1 MATSEKLYEDSG
13 MNRTTTHRGIVYA
26 KKGGAAASQPLAV
39 SAALKI
45 LEAGGSFIDAGIALS
60 AVISVIEPGAS
71 GLGGDIFLV
80 THHAASRENLA
91 FNGSGEAPHGA
102 TREAFDGEIPIHGF
116 KAATVPGVV
125 SGWFAAHERYGK
137 LPMEQILAP
146 AIDYAENGFPANEGF
161 VGRIKW
167 HLEQYP
173 ETTLFG
179 DLGISPDLKLG
190 EVVTN
195 KEMAWVLREIIAT
208 GRHAFYDGS
217 IAQKLIAGT
226 EGWFNAEDL
235 AAHKTRV
242 SAPLS
247 IKYRDFLVHGNPPPT
262 QGMILMEQ
270 LLIANSFTK
279 SEMSQADWLHMQ
291 VEAKKIAFSDRNAII
306 ADPEITPV
314 DVDSILNASH
324 IAKRAARIDMRKA
337 DNRSES
343 PAEGSDT
350 TYFLV
355 ADSEGNAVSWIQS
368 VFHGF
373 GASWV
378 VPGTGMILN
387 NRLTGFNLDP
397 RSPNYIAP
405 GKRPAH
411 TLQAFT
417 VTNPD
422 GSLKY
427 VGGTPGANVQVQ
439 TNFQLVTGLIDE
451 GMSVQEVAEAPR
463 WMHLSDP
470 STSAVN
476 EDIKGVL
483 SIESRFGDGVIE
495 DLRGRGHEVVVL
507 PEYGHASSVQVLEVL
522 PSGAFAI
529 GSDPRAEGHAAG
541 I

>member
-1 MATSEKLYEDSG
+1 
-13 MNRTTTHRGIVYA
+13 MNHSKTHRGIVYA
-26 KKGGAAASQPLAV
+26 KNGGAAASQPLAV
-39 SAALKI
+39 SAALHI

-71 GLGGDIFLV
+71 GLGGDLFLV
-80 THHAASRENLA
+80 THHAPSKTNLA
-91 FNGSGEAPHGA
+91 FNGSGEAPHA
-102 TREAFDGEIPIHGF
+102 AVRSAFGEDIPLHGF

-137 LPMEQILAP
+137 LSMAEILAP
-146 AIDYAENGFPANEGF
+146 AINYAENGFPANEGF
-161 VGRIKW
+161 IGRINW
-167 HLEQYP
+167 HLKQFP
-173 ETTLFG
+173 ETKLFDTLG
-179 DLGISPDLKLG
+179 LSSNLKLG
-190 EVVTN
+190 DLVTN
-195 KEMAWVLREIIAT
+195 RDLSKLLKEISVGGREVFYSGQIAEKII
-208 GRHAFYDGS
+208 S
-217 IAQKLIAGT
+217 GT
-226 EGWFNAEDL
+226 QGWFNADDL
-235 AAHKTRV
+235 KKHFTRV

-247 IKYRDFLVHGNPPPT
+247 ITYRGYQVHGNPPPT

-270 LLIANSFTK
+270 LLIAGEFDKNSI
-279 SEMSQADWLHMQ
+279 SEADWVHMQ
-291 VEAKKIAFSDRNAII
+291 VEAKKMAFTDRNSII
-306 ADPEITPV
+306 ADPEIV
-314 DVDSILNASH
+314 DVNVQSILNPAH
-324 IAKRAARIDMRKA
+324 IKARSSAINMQKA
-337 DNRSES
+337 DNTNVS
-343 PAEGSDT
+343 PSEGSDT

-387 NRLTGFNLDP
+387 NRLSGFNLDP
-397 RSPNYIAP
+397 SSPNFIAP

-417 VTNPD
+417 ITNSE
-422 GSLKY
+422 GTLKY

-451 GMSVQEVAEAPR
+451 KMTVQQVAEAPR

-476 EDIKGVL
+476 EQVKGVL
-483 SIESRFGDGVIE
+483 SIESRFGEELIN
-495 DLRGRGHEVVVL
+495 DLKGRGHDINVL
-507 PEYGHASSVQVLEVL
+507 PEYGHASSVQVLEIL
-522 PSGAFAI
+522 PSGTFAF

>member
-1 MATSEKLYEDSG
+1 MKTGA
-13 MNRTTTHRGIVYA
+13 THRGIVYSA
-26 KKGGAAASQPLAV
+26 NGGAAASQPLAV
-39 SAALKI
+39 SAALSI

-60 AVISVIEPGAS
+60 AVISVVEPGAS

-80 THHAASRENLA
+80 THHAAKRENLA

-102 TREAFDGEIPIHGF
+102 TRDAFGEVIPLHGY

-125 SGWFAAHERYGK
+125 SGWFDAHQRYGK
-137 LPMEQILAP
+137 LPMQQILAP
-146 AIDYAENGFPANEGF
+146 AIAYARDGFPANEGF
-161 VGRIKW
+161 IGRINW
-167 HLEQYP
+167 HLKQYP
-173 ETTLFG
+173 ETTLFA
-179 DLGISPDLKLG
+179 DLGLSPDIKLG
-190 EVVTN
+190 EIVTN
-195 KEMAWVLREIIAT
+195 KDLAWTLEEIVRH
-208 GRHAFYDGS
+208 GRSAFYSGS
-217 IAQKLIAGT
+217 IAEKIIAGT
-226 EGWFNAEDL
+226 HGWFDSHDL
-235 AAHKTRV
+235 SAHKTRV
-242 SAPLS
+242 SEPLS
-247 IKYRDFLVHGNPPPT
+247 INYRGYTVHGNPPPT

-270 LLIANSFTK
+270 LLIANQFTK
-279 SEMSQADWLHMQ
+279 SDMSEADWLHMQ
-291 VEAKKIAFSDRNAII
+291 VEAKKKAFTDRNSII
-306 ADPEITPV
+306 ADPEV
-314 DVDSILNASH
+314 LSVNVDSILSPEN
-324 IAKRAARIDMRKA
+324 IAAQVAKIDMKQA
-337 DNRSES
+337 DNRDASLS
-343 PAEGSDT
+343 EGSDT

-355 ADSEGNAVSWIQS
+355 ADSEGNAASWIQS

-373 GASWV
+373 GSSWV

-397 RSPNYIAP
+397 ASPNFIAP

-417 VTNPD
+417 VTNLD
-422 GSLKY
+422 GTLKY

-476 EDIKGVL
+476 EEVKGVL
-483 SIESRFGDGVIE
+483 SLESRFGDDVIN
-495 DLRGRGHEVVVL
+495 DLKSRGHEVVVL

-522 PSGAFAI
+522 PTGTFAF
-529 GSDPRAEGHAAG
+529 GSDPRSEGHAAG

>member
-1 MATSEKLYEDSG
+1 
-13 MNRTTTHRGIVYA
+13 MNRINTHRGIVYA
-26 KKGGAAASQPLAV
+26 KNGGAAASQPLAV
-39 SAALKI
+39 SAALQI
-45 LEAGGSFIDAGIALS
+45 LNAGGSFIDAGIALS
-60 AVISVIEPGAS
+60 AVISVVEPGAS
-71 GLGGDIFLV
+71 GLGGDVFLV
-80 THHAASRENLA
+80 THHAKSKENLA

-102 TREAFDGEIPIHGF
+102 NRDAFGTEIPLHGY

-125 SGWFAAHERYGK
+125 SGWYAAHERYGK
-137 LPMEQILAP
+137 LSMEQILAP
-146 AIDYAENGFPANEGF
+146 AIAYAEKGFPANEGF
-161 VGRIKW
+161 VGRIKY
-167 HLEQYP
+167 HLQQFP
-173 ETTLFG
+173 ETDLFKSLGLSSDIKLG
-179 DLGISPDLKLG
+179 DL
-190 EVVTN
+190 VTN
-195 KEMAWVLREIIAT
+195 KEMAWLLKEIIKG
-208 GRHAFYDGS
+208 GRAAFYS
-217 IAQKLIAGT
+217 GT
-226 EGWFNAEDL
+226 VAEKIISGTDGWFNKSDL
-235 AAHKTRV
+235 EAHVTRV

-247 IKYRDFLVHGNPPPT
+247 IKYRDFEVHGNPPPT

-270 LLIANSFTK
+270 LLIAGTFNK
-279 SEMSQADWLHMQ
+279 SSMSQADWVHMQ
-291 VEAKKIAFSDRNAII
+291 VEAKKIAFTDRNSII
-306 ADPEITPV
+306 ADPDVTPV
-314 DVDSILNASH
+314 DVDSILNPTH
-324 IAKRAARIDMRKA
+324 IALKAESIDMAHA
-337 DNRSES
+337 DNKNVS

-355 ADSEGNAVSWIQS
+355 ADADGNAVSWIQS

-397 RSPNYIAP
+397 NSPNYIAP

-451 GMSVQEVAEAPR
+451 GLSVQEVAEAPR

-476 EDIKGVL
+476 EEVKGVL
-483 SIESRFGDGVIE
+483 SIESRFGDSVIA
-495 DLRGRGHEVVVL
+495 DLKSRGHEVTVL
-507 PEYGHASSVQVLEVL
+507 PDYGHASSVQVLEVL
-522 PSGAFAI
+522 PGGTLAI
-529 GSDPRAEGHAAG
+529 GSDPRSEGHAAG

>member
-1 MATSEKLYEDSG
+1 

-26 KKGGAAASQPLAV
+26 KNGGAAASQPLAV

-71 GLGGDIFLV
+71 GLGGDLFLV
-80 THHAASRENLA
+80 THHAATKENLA

-102 TREAFDGEIPIHGF
+102 TRDAFENEIPIHGF
-116 KAATVPGVV
+116 KSATVPGVV
-125 SGWFAAHERYGK
+125 SGWYAAHERYGK
-137 LPMEQILAP
+137 LSMAEILAP
-146 AIDYAENGFPANEGF
+146 AIAYAEEGFPANEGF
-161 VGRIKW
+161 IGRIKW

-173 ETTLFG
+173 STELFEE
-179 DLGISPDLKLG
+179 LGLSRELKLG
-190 EVVTN
+190 ETVKN
-195 KEMAWVLREIIAT
+195 PDMGWLLREIVNG
-208 GRHAFYDGS
+208 GREAFYSGS
-217 IAQKLIAGT
+217 IAEKIIHGT
-226 EGWFNAEDL
+226 NGWFSAADL
-235 AAHKTRV
+235 AAHTTRV

-247 IKYRDFLVHGNPPPT
+247 IKYRDYMVHGNPPPT

-270 LLIANSFTK
+270 LLIANTFDK
-279 SEMSQADWLHMQ
+279 SKMSQADWLHMQ
-291 VEAKKIAFSDRNAII
+291 VEAKKIAFTDRNSII
-306 ADPEITPV
+306 ADPETSPV
-314 DVDSILNASH
+314 DVDSILNTSH
-324 IAKRAARIDMRKA
+324 IAARAAGINMAEA

-355 ADSEGNAVSWIQS
+355 ADGEGNAVSWIQS

-373 GASWV
+373 GSSWT
-378 VPGTGMILN
+378 VPRTGMILN

-397 RSPNYIAP
+397 ASPNFIAP

-417 VTNPD
+417 ITDPD
-422 GSLKY
+422 GTLKY

-451 GMSVQEVAEAPR
+451 NMTVQEVAEAPR

-476 EDIKGVL
+476 EAIKGVL
-483 SIESRFGDGVIE
+483 SIESRFGEEVIA
-495 DLRGRGHEVVVL
+495 DLKSRGHEVVVL

-522 PSGAFAI
+522 PTGTLAI

>member
-1 MATSEKLYEDSG
+1 
-13 MNRTTTHRGIVYA
+13 MNQISTHRGIVYA
-26 KKGGAAASQPLAV
+26 NKGGAAASQPLAV
-39 SAALKI
+39 SAALHI
-45 LEAGGSFIDAGIALS
+45 LQSGGSFIDAGIALS
-60 AVISVIEPGAS
+60 AVISVVEPGAS
-71 GLGGDIFLV
+71 GLGGDVFLV
-80 THHAASRENLA
+80 THHGKSQENLA

-102 TREAFDGEIPIHGF
+102 NRDAFGAEIPMHGY

-125 SGWFAAHERYGK
+125 SGWYAAHERYGK
-137 LPMEQILAP
+137 LSMEQILAP
-146 AIDYAENGFPANEGF
+146 AIAYAEEGFPANEGF
-161 VGRIKW
+161 VGRIKY
-167 HLEQYP
+167 HLQQFP
-173 ETTLFG
+173 DTDLFKSLGLSPDIKVG
-179 DLGISPDLKLG
+179 DL
-190 EVVTN
+190 VTN
-195 KEMAWVLREIIAT
+195 KDMAWLLREIIKG
-208 GRHAFYDGS
+208 GREAFYSGS
-217 IAQKLIAGT
+217 IAQKITAGT
-226 EGWFNAEDL
+226 DGWFNASDL
-235 AAHKTRV
+235 SSHTTRV

-247 IKYRDFLVHGNPPPT
+247 IKYRDYQVHGNPPPT

-270 LLIANSFTK
+270 LLIAGTFNK
-279 SEMSQADWLHMQ
+279 SSMSDADWVHMQ
-291 VEAKKIAFSDRNAII
+291 VEAKKIAFTDRNSII
-306 ADPEITPV
+306 ADPDITPV
-314 DVDSILNASH
+314 DVESILNPSH
-324 IAKRAARIDMRKA
+324 IASRAASINMAQA
-337 DNRSES
+337 DNKNVS
-343 PAEGSDT
+343 PSEGSDT

-355 ADSEGNAVSWIQS
+355 ADGDGNAVSWIQS

-397 RSPNYIAP
+397 TSPNFIAP

-476 EDIKGVL
+476 EEVKGVL
-483 SIESRFGDGVIE
+483 SIESRFGETLIA
-495 DLRGRGHEVVVL
+495 DLKARGHEVVVL
-507 PEYGHASSVQVLEVL
+507 PDYGHASSVQVLEVL
-522 PSGAFAI
+522 PGGTYAI
-529 GSDPRAEGHAAG
+529 GSDPRSPGQAAG

>member
-1 MATSEKLYEDSG
+1 
-13 MNRTTTHRGIVYA
+13 MNRTSTHRGIVYA
-26 KKGGAAASQPLAV
+26 KNGGAAASQPLAV

-71 GLGGDIFLV
+71 GLGGDLFLV
-80 THHAASRENLA
+80 THHAATKENLA

-102 TREAFDGEIPIHGF
+102 TRDAFDKEIPIHGY
-116 KAATVPGVV
+116 KSATVPGVV
-125 SGWFAAHERYGK
+125 SGWYAAHERYGK
-137 LPMEQILAP
+137 LSMAEILAP
-146 AIDYAENGFPANEGF
+146 AIAYAEEGFPANEGF
-161 VGRIKW
+161 IGRIKW

-173 ETTLFG
+173 STELFEE
-179 DLGISPDLKLG
+179 LGLSRELKLG
-190 EVVTN
+190 EIVKN
-195 KEMAWVLREIIAT
+195 PEMGWVLREIIKG
-208 GRHAFYDGS
+208 GRDAFYTGS
-217 IAQKLIAGT
+217 IAEKIIEGT
-226 EGWFNAEDL
+226 DGWFNAADL
-235 AAHKTRV
+235 AAHTTRV

-247 IKYRDFLVHGNPPPT
+247 IKYRDYTVNGNPPPT

-270 LLIANSFTK
+270 LLIANTFNK
-279 SEMSQADWLHMQ
+279 SKMSQADWLHMQ
-291 VEAKKIAFSDRNAII
+291 VEAKKIAFTDRNSII
-306 ADPEITPV
+306 ADPETTPV
-314 DVDSILNASH
+314 DVDSILNSSH
-324 IAKRAARIDMRKA
+324 IAARAAGINMSSA

-343 PAEGSDT
+343 PSEGSDT

-355 ADSEGNAVSWIQS
+355 ADGEGNAVSWIQS

-373 GASWV
+373 GSSWT
-378 VPGTGMILN
+378 VPRTGMILN

-397 RSPNYIAP
+397 ASPNYIAP

-417 VTNPD
+417 ITNPD

-451 GMSVQEVAEAPR
+451 KMSVQEVAEAPR

-476 EDIKGVL
+476 EEIKGVL
-483 SIESRFGDGVIE
+483 SIESRFGEEVIA
-495 DLRGRGHEVVVL
+495 DLKSRGHEVVVL

-522 PSGAFAI
+522 LTGTLAI

>member
-1 MATSEKLYEDSG
+1 
-13 MNRTTTHRGIVYA
+13 MNRTNTHRGIVYCS
-26 KKGGAAASQPLAV
+26 KGGAAASQPLAV

-71 GLGGDIFLV
+71 GLGGDIFLI
-80 THHAASRENLA
+80 THHAKSRENLA
-91 FNGSGEAPHGA
+91 FNGSGEAPHSA
-102 TREAFDGEIPIHGF
+102 TRDAFESEIPIHGY
-116 KAATVPGVV
+116 KASTVPGVV
-125 SGWFAAHERYGK
+125 SGWFAAHERYGR
-137 LPMEQILAP
+137 LTMDEILAP
-146 AIDYAENGFPANEGF
+146 AIEYAENGFPANEGF
-161 VGRIKW
+161 IARIKW
-167 HLEQYP
+167 HLQQYP
-173 ETTLFG
+173 DTNLFKQ
-179 DLGISPDLKLG
+179 LGLSENIQLG
-190 EVVTN
+190 EKVRN
-195 KEMAWVLREIIAT
+195 PEIAWVLREIVKG
-208 GRHAFYDGS
+208 GRDAFYKGS
-217 IAQKLIAGT
+217 IAEKIISGT
-226 EGWFNAEDL
+226 DGWINQADL
-235 AAHKTRV
+235 QQHTTRV

-247 IKYRDFLVHGNPPPT
+247 IKYRDFEVHGNPPPT

-270 LLIANSFTK
+270 LLIANQFKK
-279 SEMSQADWLHMQ
+279 SEMSAADWIHMQ
-291 VEAKKIAFSDRNAII
+291 VEAKKIAFTDRNSII
-306 ADPEITPV
+306 ADPEVVPV
-314 DVDSILNASH
+314 DVQSILNPTH
-324 IAKRAARIDMRKA
+324 IAIRSKEIDMAAA

-355 ADSEGNAVSWIQS
+355 ADGDGNAVSWIQS

-397 RSPNYIAP
+397 ASPNFIAP

-451 GMSVQEVAEAPR
+451 GMTVQEVAEAPR

-476 EDIKGVL
+476 EAVKGVL
-483 SIESRFGDGVIE
+483 SIESRFGDEVIN
-495 DLRGRGHEVVVL
+495 DLRARGHEITVL

-522 PSGAFAI
+522 PTGTYAI
-529 GSDPRAEGHAAG
+529 GSDPRSEGHAAG

>member
-1 MATSEKLYEDSG
+1 
-13 MNRTTTHRGIVYA
+13 MNMPKTHRGIVYA

-39 SAALKI
+39 SAALHI
-45 LEAGGSFIDAGIALS
+45 LETGGSFIDAGIALS
-60 AVISVIEPGAS
+60 AVISVVEPGAS
-71 GLGGDIFLV
+71 GLGGDLFLV
-80 THHAASRENLA
+80 THHAQSKTNLA

-102 TREAFDGEIPIHGF
+102 NRDAFGTEIPLHGY

-125 SGWFAAHERYGK
+125 SGWYAAHELYGK

-146 AIDYAENGFPANEGF
+146 ALAYADKGFPANEGF
-161 VGRIKW
+161 IGRIAY
-167 HLEQYP
+167 HLKQFP
-173 ETTLFG
+173 ETDLFKSLGIPADIKLG
-179 DLGISPDLKLG
+179 DL
-190 EVVTN
+190 VTN
-195 KEMAWVLREIIAT
+195 KDMAWVLKEIIKG
-208 GRHAFYDGS
+208 GRDAFYSGS
-217 IAQKLIAGT
+217 IADKIISGT
-226 EGWFNAEDL
+226 DRWFNASDL
-235 AAHKTRV
+235 QAHTTRV

-247 IKYRDFLVHGNPPPT
+247 IKYRDFEVHGNPPPT

-270 LLIANSFTK
+270 LLIAGSFDK
-279 SEMSQADWLHMQ
+279 SSISDADWIHMQ
-291 VEAKKIAFSDRNAII
+291 VEAKKIAFTDRNSII
-306 ADPEITPV
+306 SDPEVTPV
-314 DVDSILNASH
+314 DVQSILNSTH
-324 IAKRAARIDMRKA
+324 IARKA
-337 DNRSES
+337 QSIDLARADNKNIS
-343 PAEGSDT
+343 PSEGSDT

-355 ADSEGNAVSWIQS
+355 ADADGNAVSWIQS

-397 RSPNYIAP
+397 YSPNFIAP

-417 VTNPD
+417 ITKPD

-451 GMSVQEVAEAPR
+451 GMSVQQVAEAPR

-476 EDIKGVL
+476 EQVKGVL
-483 SIESRFGDGVIE
+483 SIESRFGEEIIN
-495 DLRGRGHEVVVL
+495 DLRSRGHDVVVL
-507 PEYGHASSVQVLEVL
+507 GEYGHASSVQVLEVL
-522 PSGAFAI
+522 PNGTLAF
-529 GSDPRAEGHAAG
+529 GSDPRSEGHAAG

>member
-1 MATSEKLYEDSG
+1 

-26 KKGGAAASQPLAV
+26 KNGGAAASQPLAV
-39 SAALKI
+39 SAALRI
-45 LEAGGSFIDAGIALS
+45 LAAGGSFIDAGIALS
-60 AVISVIEPGAS
+60 AVISVVEPGAS

-80 THHAASRENLA
+80 THHAASKENLA

-102 TREAFDGEIPIHGF
+102 TREAFGDAIPQHGY

-125 SGWFAAHERYGK
+125 SGWYAAHERYGK
-137 LPMEQILAP
+137 LSMAEILAP
-146 AIDYAENGFPANEGF
+146 AIAYAEGGFPANEGF
-161 VGRIKW
+161 IGRIKW
-167 HLEQYP
+167 HLQQYP
-173 ETTLFG
+173 DTKLFQE
-179 DLGISPDLKLG
+179 LGLSPDLKLG
-190 EVVTN
+190 EMVTN
-195 KEMAWVLREIIAT
+195 KDMGWVLREIVKG
-208 GRHAFYDGS
+208 GRDAFYSGS
-217 IAQKLIAGT
+217 IAAKIISGT
-226 EGWFNAEDL
+226 DGWFNAAEL
-235 AAHKTRV
+235 KAHTTRV

-247 IKYRDFLVHGNPPPT
+247 IKYRDYFVHGNPPPT

-270 LLIANSFTK
+270 LLIANTFNK
-279 SEMSQADWLHMQ
+279 SKMSQADWLHMQ
-291 VEAKKIAFSDRNAII
+291 VEAKKIAFTDRNSII
-306 ADPEITPV
+306 ADPEVTPV
-314 DVDSILNASH
+314 NVDSILSASH
-324 IAKRAARIDMRKA
+324 IASRAAGIDMAHA

-355 ADSEGNAVSWIQS
+355 ADGEGNAVSWIQS

-373 GASWV
+373 GSSWT

-397 RSPNYIAP
+397 ASPNFIAP

-417 VTNPD
+417 ITNPD
-422 GSLKY
+422 GTLKY

-451 GMSVQEVAEAPR
+451 KMSVQEVAEAPR

-476 EDIKGVL
+476 EEIKGIL
-483 SIESRFGDGVIE
+483 SIEARFGEEVIN
-495 DLRGRGHEVVVL
+495 DLKSRGHEVNVL
-507 PEYGHASSVQVLEVL
+507 PDYGHASSVQVLEIL
-522 PSGAFAI
+522 PTGALAF
-529 GSDPRAEGHAAG
+529 GSDPRSEGHAAG